1 MATFSIGTHL
11 PMFQHLH
18 NSRLPLLGLCTVE
31 SSPFFGSSSCRTRFA
46 GAIPTLLR
54 HNVLARAEDKARDPT
69 PSSFQP
75 QQSSQQQ
82 FQNLTPESGS
92 CDPLCS
98 LDETSSQEFEDSYQP
113 KTDFLKAV
121 AILATAATGA
131 VAINHSWVATNQ
143 DLAMALLFVIGYA
156 GIIFEESLAFNKSGV
171 GLLMAVSLWVI
182 RSIGAPST
190 DIAVSELTHASAE
203 VSEIVFFLLGAM
215 TIVEIVDAHQGF
227 KLVTD
232 NITTR
237 NPRLLLWVIGI
248 VTFFLS
254 SVLDN
259 LTSTIVMVSLLRKL
273 VPPSEYR
280 KILGAVVVIAA
291 NAGGAWTPIG
301 DVTTTM
307 LWIHGQIST
316 VQTVKDLFVPSAV
329 SLAVPL
335 ALMSLTSEVN
345 GKGQNSPNVLA
356 SEQIAP
362 RGQLVF
368 SVGLGALIF
377 VPVFKALTGLPPYM
391 GMLLGLGVLW
401 ILTDAIHYGE
411 SERQKLKVPQA
422 LSRIDT
428 QGVLFFLG
436 ILLSVSSLEAA
447 GILREIA
454 NYLDAHVP
462 SSELIASTIGLI
474 SAVIDNV
481 PLVAATMGMYDV
493 TSFPQD
499 SEFWQLIAFCAG
511 TGGSMLIIGSAAG
524 VAFMGMEKVDFFWY
538 LRKISGFAFA
548 GYAAGI
554 VAYLAL
560 HKLNISLPTLAE
572 AGDAWFLNTPEQ
584 SLGFI
589 LADHGFD
596 VWVGNV
602 RGTRWSHGHISL
614 LEKKKQFWDWSWQEL
629 ALYDVAEMI
638 NYINSVTNSKI
649 FVVGHSQGTIISLAA
664 FTQPEI
670 VEKVEAAALLSP
682 ISYLD
687 HVSAPLVLRMVKMH
701 IDEMILT
708 MGIHQLNF
716 KSEWGAS
723 LLVSLCDTRLSCND
737 MLSSITGK
745 NCCFN
750 ESRVEFYLEQEPHPS
765 SSKNLNHLFQMI
777 RKGTYSKYDYGKL
790 KNLIEYGKF
799 NPPKFDLSRIPKSLP
814 LWMAYGGNDALAD
827 ITDFQHTLKEL
838 PSPPEVVYLENY
850 GHVDFILSLQAK
862 QDLYDPMISFFK
874 SSGKFSSM

>member
-1 MATFSIGTHL
+1 MSLSSYLIGSQSLALPSLSFSSSSSH
-11 PMFQHLH
+11 P
-18 NSRLPLLGLCTVE
+18 
-31 SSPFFGSSSCRTRFA
+31 SSPFAVARPRPSVSPLLLPSCGSSRHRVSSERWRGSGVITRVEEKSKSSSPSPLEP
-46 GAIPTLLR
+46 G
-54 HNVLARAEDKARDPT
+54 KAPGQYEELMDG
-69 PSSFQP
+69 
-75 QQSSQQQ
+75 
-82 FQNLTPESGS
+82 SGG

-98 LDETSSQEFEDSYQP
+98 LDEVSSQDFEASYQP
-113 KTDFLKAV
+113 KTDLLKALT
-121 AILATAATGA
+121 ILASALAGAA
-131 VAINHSWVATNQ
+131 AINHSWVAANQ
-143 DLAMALLFVIGYA
+143 DVAMVLVFAIGYA

-171 GLLMAVSLWVI
+171 GLLMAVCLWVI

-190 DIAVSELTHASAE
+190 DIAVTELTRASAE

-237 NPRLLLWVIGI
+237 KPQVLLWVVGF

-316 VQTVKDLFVPSAV
+316 LPTMKGLFIPSAL

-345 GKGQNSPNVLA
+345 GKAQKASNVLA

-368 SVGLGALIF
+368 AVGIGALVF
-377 VPVFKALTGLPPYM
+377 VPVFKAVTGLPPYM

-401 ILTDAIHYGE
+401 VLTDAIHYGD
-411 SERQKLKVPQA
+411 SRRQKLKVPQA

-447 GILREIA
+447 GILRELA
-454 NYLDAHVP
+454 NYLDAHIP
-462 SSELIASTIGLI
+462 NAELIASAVGVV
-474 SAVIDNV
+474 SAIIDNV
-481 PLVAATMGMYDV
+481 PLVAATMGMYDL

-538 LRKISGFAFA
+538 LRKVSGFAFA
-548 GYAAGI
+548 GYTAGI
-554 VAYLAL
+554 IAYLAAQNF
-560 HKLNISLPTLAE
+560 HITLPTSLAE
-572 AGDAWFLNTPEQ
+572 LPFLPG
-584 SLGFI
+584 S
-589 LADHGFD
+589 
-596 VWVGNV
+596 
-602 RGTRWSHGHISL
+602 
-614 LEKKKQFWDWSWQEL
+614 
-629 ALYDVAEMI
+629 
-638 NYINSVTNSKI
+638 
-649 FVVGHSQGTIISLAA
+649 
-664 FTQPEI
+664 
-670 VEKVEAAALLSP
+670 
-682 ISYLD
+682 
-687 HVSAPLVLRMVKMH
+687 
-701 IDEMILT
+701 
-708 MGIHQLNF
+708 
-716 KSEWGAS
+716 
-723 LLVSLCDTRLSCND
+723 
-737 MLSSITGK
+737 
-745 NCCFN
+745 
-750 ESRVEFYLEQEPHPS
+750 
-765 SSKNLNHLFQMI
+765 
-777 RKGTYSKYDYGKL
+777 
-790 KNLIEYGKF
+790 
-799 NPPKFDLSRIPKSLP
+799 
-814 LWMAYGGNDALAD
+814 
-827 ITDFQHTLKEL
+827 
-838 PSPPEVVYLENY
+838 
-850 GHVDFILSLQAK
+850 
-862 QDLYDPMISFFK
+862 
-874 SSGKFSSM
+874 

>member
-1 MATFSIGTHL
+1 MASVSIGTHL
-11 PMFQHLH
+11 SMFHHLR
-18 NSRLPLLGLCTVE
+18 NSKLHLRGLCTVE
-31 SSPFFGSSSCRTRFA
+31 SSPLFGPSSCRIRFT
-46 GAIPTLLR
+46 GTIPKLLR
-54 HNVLARAEDKARDPT
+54 HNVLARAEDKARDPIS
-69 PSSFQP
+69 SSFQP
-75 QQSSQQQ
+75 QQSSQSQV
-82 FQNLTPESGS
+82 QNLTPESRS

-98 LDETSSQEFEDSYQP
+98 LDETSSQEFEESYQS
-113 KTDFLKAV
+113 KTDSLKAV
-121 AILATAATGA
+121 AILAAAATGA

-143 DLAMALLFVIGYA
+143 DLAMALLFVLGYA

-237 NPRLLLWVIGI
+237 NSRLLLWVIGL

-280 KILGAVVVIAA
+280 KPGTVIHCLRILGAVVVIAA

-316 VQTVKDLFVPSAV
+316 VQTMKVVCWKLDPVMLVF
-329 SLAVPL
+329 LL
-335 ALMSLTSEVN
+335 LLSEVN
-345 GKGQNSPNVLA
+345 GKGKNSPNVLA

-401 ILTDAIHYGE
+401 ILTDAIHFGE
-411 SERQKLKVPQA
+411 SERQRLKVPQA

-428 QGVLFFLG
+428 QGILFFLG

-454 NYLDAHVP
+454 NYLDAHVA
-462 SSELIASTIGLI
+462 SIELIASSIGLI

-493 TSFPQD
+493 TSFPRD

-560 HKLNISLPTLAE
+560 HNLNISLPTLAE
-572 AGDAWFLNTPEQ
+572 VPFL
-584 SLGFI
+584 
-589 LADHGFD
+589 
-596 VWVGNV
+596 
-602 RGTRWSHGHISL
+602 
-614 LEKKKQFWDWSWQEL
+614 
-629 ALYDVAEMI
+629 
-638 NYINSVTNSKI
+638 
-649 FVVGHSQGTIISLAA
+649 
-664 FTQPEI
+664 
-670 VEKVEAAALLSP
+670 
-682 ISYLD
+682 
-687 HVSAPLVLRMVKMH
+687 
-701 IDEMILT
+701 
-708 MGIHQLNF
+708 
-716 KSEWGAS
+716 
-723 LLVSLCDTRLSCND
+723 
-737 MLSSITGK
+737 
-745 NCCFN
+745 
-750 ESRVEFYLEQEPHPS
+750 
-765 SSKNLNHLFQMI
+765 
-777 RKGTYSKYDYGKL
+777 
-790 KNLIEYGKF
+790 
-799 NPPKFDLSRIPKSLP
+799 
-814 LWMAYGGNDALAD
+814 
-827 ITDFQHTLKEL
+827 
-838 PSPPEVVYLENY
+838 
-850 GHVDFILSLQAK
+850 
-862 QDLYDPMISFFK
+862 
-874 SSGKFSSM
+874 SGS